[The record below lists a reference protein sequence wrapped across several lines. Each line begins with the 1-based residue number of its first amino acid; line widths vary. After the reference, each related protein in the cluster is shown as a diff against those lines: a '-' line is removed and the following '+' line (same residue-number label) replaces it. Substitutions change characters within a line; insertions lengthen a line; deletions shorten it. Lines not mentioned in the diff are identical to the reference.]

1 MENEIENSG
10 NTSPNYEQQLEEIEI
25 LKNIL
30 PEKVTIL
37 KESPNFIIQIEIEGD
52 NPNQEEPNKT
62 FYLEVSLNND
72 YPEKMP
78 KIKISEENNNLTE
91 EKKEAII
98 KKLDEYCQE
107 NLGMP
112 VIYQLYE
119 IMKEFADEEEKISL
133 VIEKEKKNGL
143 NSNSNLYQLNSLQKL
158 KQIKLKDIYPI
169 DIHSMKDGNIIIIYN
184 NGIIKIYDSEFDNI
198 LFEFLQSDSKLPI
211 LFTKYFDFFPNNSRL
226 YLFTR
231 ELVLIYEISVL
242 NKKNCNENENYKI
255 NGNIK
260 VDFIYE
266 LYANDVIE
274 LPQYED
280 SYFLIREDDKE
291 NLLYKNSKKGLNSE
305 GIAENK
311 FEQPF
316 RKLHYINADKF
327 MLASYTLINNKG
339 KITGIN
345 KMLIVNSNNFEINKS
360 YDIKIS
366 PLNNIEIYKNK
377 YLIFSFFTTIEKD
390 EENEKDP
397 YYNFEDNFYNEIFH
411 KIIKKL
417 DGYYYDDYGDEFY
430 REEYN
435 EHAYDEYENKYYSY
449 DLKKHYIGIY
459 SIEYEEFLTKI
470 DFDFV
475 KRMYNINDNLLF
487 LFVRKGKNNKRTQIS
502 YERIFH
508 DYYNDIP
515 LEEIS
520 TAENYKTEKYLAFA
534 LLDYGMNVLSG
545 NVDYDNITSF
555 IETNQHCLVICSER
569 KGIMVYK

>member
-133 VIEKEKKNGL
+133 VNEKEKKNAL

-305 GIAENK
+305 GISENK

-417 DGYYYDDYGDEFY
+417 DSYYYDDYGDEFY

-555 IETNQHCLVICSER
+555 IETNQHCLVICSEN